1 MAQFLTQKSQIKI
14 KGKVK
19 NKLSKLQKDLL
30 LPFIVEAKR
39 IVFNKNSGSNGTL
52 SKEEYSEE
60 IPTAI
65 ENVIK
70 NILEEIPYEEII
82 NDTLNPKEG
91 GEEEEDTGWLG
102 SYGGISSPGSIRF
115 HQNNLRKFLSAML
128 CYLTTNKKH
137 NISLD
142 QLVLLIQLIVYK
154 TYFHEIFHH
163 FSDIYGIISAGPV
176 FPSRKTQ
183 KHYIFKTEE
192 ALAVAASRNVNGLFA
207 IDGSVLI
214 EHFFARAYQY
224 TSLGYRDWTD
234 FQSYKSFREGVK
246 NYFKVHVKLQDPNFD
261 YLEDLFEHQ
270 YVSLINNPYADIK
283 VV

>member
-19 NKLSKLQKDLL
+19 NKLSKLQRDLL
-30 LPFIVEAKR
+30 LPFIDEAKR
-39 IVFNKNSGSNGTL
+39 IASSKNSGSHGTL

-70 NILEEIPYEEII
+70 NTLEDIPYEKII
-82 NDTLNPKEG
+82 NDTLNPKEVG
-91 GEEEEDTGWLG
+91 EEEDTGWLG
-102 SYGGISSPGSIRF
+102 SYGGISSPGPIKF
-115 HQNNLRKFLSAML
+115 HKNNLRKFLCAML
-128 CYLTTNKKH
+128 CYLTMGKKH

-163 FSDIYGIISAGPV
+163 FSDIYGIISAGPKV
-176 FPSRKTQ
+176 PSRKNQ
-183 KHYIFKTEE
+183 KHYNFKVEE

-214 EHFFARAYQY
+214 EHFFARAYKY
-224 TSLGYRDWTD
+224 TSPGYRDWTD
-234 FQSYKSFREGVK
+234 YQSYKSFREGVK
-246 NYFKVHVKLQDPNFD
+246 NYFNVHAKLQDPNFD